1 MSYVLL
7 LYTPHVASGVF
18 LGEAAQTLIQN
29 VDYEIP
35 FLRKQAARFDQQV
48 IRHPLGI
55 WQCKCIPVADGLPL
69 AFLIKIND
77 TLC

>member
-1 MSYVLL
+1 MSCRCI
-7 LYTPHVASGVF
+7 PRMGSGVF
-18 LGEAAQTLIQN
+18 LGEAAQTLVQN

-48 IRHPLGI
+48 IHRHPLGI
-55 WQCKCIPVADGLPL
+55 WQFKCIPVADGLHS